1 MNREED
7 LGAIVR
13 AIIDANV
20 YMTLGTADGNGKPWV
35 SPVYYT
41 PAGYQEFYWVSSPE
55 VTHSRNL
62 AARPESSIVVFDSQV
77 PPGTGQ
83 AVYMSAVAEELTG
96 DNLDAGIDVY
106 SQGAEARGAWRW
118 TPEDVRSPAL
128 YRLYRAAVS
137 EHSILCPRNRGLPC
151 PVHGHAFDHR
161 IAVTMP

>member
-1 MNREED
+1 MNEED

-13 AIIDANV
+13 TIIDENV
-20 YMTLGTADGNGKPWV
+20 YMTLATADGNGKPWV

-41 PAGYQEFYWVSSPE
+41 SAEYQEFYWVSSPE

-62 AARPESSIVVFDSQV
+62 AARPELSIVIFDSQV
-77 PPGTGQ
+77 PPGAGQ

-96 DNLDAGIDVY
+96 GALDAGTDVY

-118 TPEDVRSPAL
+118 TAEDLRPPAL

-137 EHSILCPRNRGLPC
+137 EHSILCPRDRGLPC
-151 PVHGHAFDHR
+151 PVHGRAFDHR
-161 IAVTMP
+161 IAATMQ